1 MSPIGPFRMA
11 DRDEV
16 VVTPDTL
23 PLGHLAS
30 KVVCPTAGAIATF
43 IGTTRDN
50 FEGQRVIRLEVR
62 AACATGDSSRGCC
75 SLILTGSRLWRACA
89 QYEAYIPMAE
99 REIFTI
105 IRTARAKWD
114 LRHVAIAHRIGVVP
128 TAESSVE
135 IAISSTHRK
144 EALAAVQFMIDELKA
159 KVRAHVAHPLRC
171 ALRDGRMV
179 FPLDCCGCARVQV
192 PIWKK
197 EVYDGVAPEWKANK
211 ESAAPTVEQMLSS
224 GNMLSDRR
232 AMICAAAAIAVAAP
246 LAVARWRR

>member
-179 FPLDCCGCARVQV
+179 FPLDCCGCARV
-192 PIWKK
+192 W
-197 EVYDGVAPEWKANK
+197 
-211 ESAAPTVEQMLSS
+211 L
-224 GNMLSDRR
+224 
-232 AMICAAAAIAVAAP
+232 
-246 LAVARWRR
+246 